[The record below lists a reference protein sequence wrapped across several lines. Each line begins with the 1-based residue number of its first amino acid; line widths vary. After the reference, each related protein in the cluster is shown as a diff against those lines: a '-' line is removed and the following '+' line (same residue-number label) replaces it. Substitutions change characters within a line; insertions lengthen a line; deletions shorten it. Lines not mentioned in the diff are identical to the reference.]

1 MRDRRGERLCGAGES
16 RSARVIGLDIDIARL
31 GFARSHDPA
40 SAYVAGNGVQLPF
53 PPGAFDL
60 VLCHYLLLW
69 IPSPVDALR
78 EMARVAI
85 PGGWVIALAE
95 PDHSARID
103 YPSPLEELGA
113 AQTAALTR
121 QGADPALGRRLAEL
135 IYGCRTDRRRNRDTG
150 FAGYPR
156 GANPRGIR
164 IGMED
169 FTGRYRPGD
178 FGIRMEGI
186 SARQIP
192 MRAGA
197 EYAVLVYSHF
207 LLHRP
212 AKKLNPI
219 VYPADGVIKTAAVTG
234 LSPASAARLPSRL
247 KINLRFRTPR

>member
-1 MRDRRGERLCGAGES
+1 MPLSIEEWHDRFCQQARWTEPLRAHLFSRPTIRRAQRILEVGCGTGAVSACVARENP
-16 RSARVIGLDIDIARL
+16 SARVIGLDIDIARL

-40 SAYVAGNGVQLPF
+40 SAYVAGNGVRLPF

-135 IYGCRTDRRRNRDTG
+135 FTDAGLIVEETGILGSQDIPAEQTRLESELEWKILQDDIGHEISESEWKEYRQVDTDARRRGVRVLFIPTFYCIARRRN
-150 FAGYPR
+150 
-156 GANPRGIR
+156 
-164 IGMED
+164 
-169 FTGRYRPGD
+169 
-178 FGIRMEGI
+178 
-186 SARQIP
+186 
-192 MRAGA
+192 
-197 EYAVLVYSHF
+197 
-207 LLHRP
+207 
-212 AKKLNPI
+212 
-219 VYPADGVIKTAAVTG
+219 
-234 LSPASAARLPSRL
+234 
-247 KINLRFRTPR
+247 